1 MKERPILFSAPMVRA
16 ILEGRK
22 TQTRRVVKPDIVQ
35 AIEFMGGCEDH
46 EDGPFPFVGLQYATR
61 QNDNKRM
68 MPAEWLIYCT
78 EYPEE
83 GAVPV
88 GQVYG
93 AIGDQLWVRESWNA
107 YSVHEVDNGIFEA
120 GYPYSKIPKVRPLNA
135 EILYSADGHEGPWRP
150 SIHMPSWASRIQLE
164 ITGIRVERLQDI
176 SEEDAIAEGI
186 DAASRGIF
194 INGDGANSGE
204 VFDPYNDSADA
215 FRLMV
220 VCRMQAYPYD
230 GININDSEQYALAHG
245 PDLVGVHSECHN
257 DNPEAATRH
266 AIFWVA
272 VAIGKQMINHNEGE

>member
-186 DAASRGIF
+186 DAALCAELTTKTPWVGMCAPVAVHAYAALWES
-194 INGDGANSGE
+194 INGPGSWAANPWVWCVE
-204 VFDPYNDSADA
+204 
-215 FRLMV
+215 FR
-220 VCRMQAYPYD
+220 RIRP
-230 GININDSEQYALAHG
+230 
-245 PDLVGVHSECHN
+245 
-257 DNPEAATRH
+257 
-266 AIFWVA
+266 
-272 VAIGKQMINHNEGE
+272 